1 MQVTSPQGRVLTVLG
16 DTTLLTGER
25 IEEFLARMDSD
36 PRVASISLVSVPGH
50 APGPGK
56 GRWLAS
62 TAPAGAVI
70 LMAQDLE
77 DLIGTFPEGEP
88 HLWTRWFD
96 DASTCGMRHYWWV
109 TPASDVATAASAMN
123 PSTTDLMESQDLS
136 GSHALIMEP
145 LARLDRLSIT
155 VDVSWLGPVESGAQV
170 MTVAAV
176 EAIARRNDVSR
187 LVLVGVD
194 DLPAYAQKLL
204 KSAKVQLFPRDTQ
217 APRSDVMWFPHQIYS
232 NTDVYSEGRL
242 FANRVVVTYLDF
254 ISYDIPT
261 YHKSQSAQLTYRALQ
276 RRIALAAD
284 GISTI
289 SSDVANRLLDD
300 VPEVD
305 PRRVKATSLGL
316 DHMSDQAELENLPRG
331 GLLSLKIFVKRYG
344 TASVD
349 RPFILVFGNSYLHKN
364 REFAL
369 KVWERLVES
378 GVECDLVMAGATVE
392 GSAGDKLTEVIEDWK
407 RKETS
412 SGEFF
417 LVDWNTDEASRI
429 WLLANSAV
437 VLYPT
442 SSEGFGLPPYEAAAL
457 GTPATFT
464 SFGPLREVA
473 EIPDLPSTWSVNE
486 FLDDLLT
493 LLTDPVAA
501 QKRVNSLEQAIR
513 RHTWDE
519 FAHELVT
526 FMGNVSQMPVSQAGS
541 LGGTSDVASD
551 AVAKLFAPAVTECV
565 EANTVISIVVPICNV
580 ELKHLHQCIT
590 SVIDQTS
597 CSWELVVIF
606 GAASHEG
613 GLEAFESLTAEFEH
627 DARVKVINQS
637 QTGAT
642 DALNTGLATATGTYV
657 GILDPEDL
665 LDPACIEEFGS
676 VLTHRPE
683 AVYCDEDKIYSSL
696 VFIDP
701 FHKPDFSPEL
711 LLSQNILCHF
721 AIFRRDLVMEVGG
734 FRDQAGMAQD
744 YDLALRLLPRL
755 KTVVHIPRAL
765 YHWRAKW
772 DASSFDGE
780 VDQLAQDADALVQL
794 DHLERTF
801 GGGSVTPSSTR
812 GINRV
817 HPRIDE
823 TTKVSV
829 ILPTIGKEDG
839 RGWRLVDTAVRSL
852 MESESRLNLEFIVI
866 TAGAMEEV
874 RMENLH
880 GHTLRHIDYPAEI
893 FNFAEKI
900 NLGCSVATG
909 EYLLLLNDDTEVIS
923 PNPVSRMLE
932 IGQIP
937 EVAVTGC
944 LLTFP
949 DGRMQHAGII
959 MSGDGP
965 YHCWS
970 HCDSE
975 EKGYFGSTLVPRN
988 FSAVTASVVLIRAS
1002 VFRDLGGFDTQFPM
1016 TFNDVDFCLRAIEH
1030 GYRVAWTPYA
1040 HWTHFENASLQ
1051 RVGNPVGQDLF
1062 DSRWQE
1068 KYRVDPFYSPALN
1081 PRANQLFRV
1090 KP

>member
-1 MQVTSPQGRVLTVLG
+1 
-16 DTTLLTGER
+16 
-25 IEEFLARMDSD
+25 
-36 PRVASISLVSVPGH
+36 
-50 APGPGK
+50 
-56 GRWLAS
+56 
-62 TAPAGAVI
+62 
-70 LMAQDLE
+70 MAQDLE

>member
-1 MQVTSPQGRVLTVLG
+1 MQVTSPQGRGFTVLG
-16 DTTLLTGER
+16 DASLLTD
-25 IEEFLARMDSD
+25 ARLRDLLSRADSD
-36 PRVASISLVSVPGH
+36 PRVATVSVVA
-50 APGPGK
+50 APGLEQGSEGGK
-56 GRWLAS
+56 WVPAA
-62 TAPAGAVI
+62 APSGALVFVT
-70 LMAQDLE
+70 QDLS
-77 DLIGTFPEGEP
+77 DLVGPFPEGDH
-88 HLWTRWFD
+88 HLWARWFE

-109 TPASDVATAASAMN
+109 TPASEVATAASAMN
-123 PSTTDLMESQDLS
+123 PSTTDVMESQDLS
-136 GSHALIMEP
+136 AAHSLIMEP
-145 LARLDRLSIT
+145 LARLDHLSIT
-155 VDVSWLGPVESGAQV
+155 VDVSWLGPIESGAQV

-176 EAIARRNDVSR
+176 EAIARRNDVAR

-204 KSAKVQLFPRDTQ
+204 KSPKVQLFPRDTQ

-232 NTDVYSEGRL
+232 NTDVYNQGHL
-242 FANRVVVTYLDF
+242 LANRVVVTYLDF

-305 PRRVKATSLGL
+305 PRRVKATPLGL
-316 DHMSDQAELENLPRG
+316 DHMSDQAELDNLPRG
-331 GLLSLKIFVKRYG
+331 GLLTLKIFLKRYG
-344 TASVD
+344 AATVD

-369 KVWERLVES
+369 KVWERVVES
-378 GVECDLVMAGATVE
+378 GVGCDLVMAGATVE
-392 GSAGDKLTEVIEDWK
+392 GSAGDKLTEVIDDWK
-407 RKETS
+407 GKETS

-417 LVDWNTDEASRI
+417 LVDWNTDEASRL
-429 WLLANSAV
+429 WLLANAAV

-473 EIPDLPSTWSVNE
+473 GIPDLPSTWSVDE
-486 FLDDLLT
+486 FVDDLVT

-501 QKRVNSLEQAIR
+501 QKRVSSLEQAIR
-513 RHTWDE
+513 RHTWDG

-526 FMGNVSQMPVSQAGS
+526 FMGNVAQMPVSQAGS
-541 LGGTSDVASD
+541 LGGTSDIASD
-551 AVAKLFAPAVTECV
+551 AVAKLFAPPVTECV
-565 EANTVISIVVPICNV
+565 EATTVISIVVPICNV
-580 ELKHLHQCIT
+580 ELKHLHQCIA

-597 CSWELVVIF
+597 CSWELVVVF
-606 GAASHEG
+606 AAASHDG
-613 GLEAFESLTAEFEH
+613 VLEAFESLTAEFEH
-627 DARVKVINQS
+627 DARVKVISQS

-683 AVYCDEDKIYSSL
+683 AVYCDEDKIYSSH

-711 LLSQNILCHF
+711 LLSQNFLCHF

-765 YHWRAKW
+765 YHWRAEW
-772 DASSFDGE
+772 DSSSFDGE

-801 GGGSVTPSSTR
+801 GGGSVVPSSTR

-839 RGWRLVDTAVRSL
+839 RGGRLVDTAVRSL

-866 TAGAMEEV
+866 TAGDMEEV

-1062 DSRWQE
+1062 DSRWQQ

-1090 KP
+1090 NP

>member
-1 MQVTSPQGRVLTVLG
+1 
-16 DTTLLTGER
+16 
-25 IEEFLARMDSD
+25 
-36 PRVASISLVSVPGH
+36 
-50 APGPGK
+50 
-56 GRWLAS
+56 
-62 TAPAGAVI
+62 
-70 LMAQDLE
+70 MAQDLE

-232 NTDVYSEGRL
+232 STDVYSEGRL

-349 RPFILVFGNSYLHKN
+349 RPFIVVFGNSYLHKN

-486 FLDDLLT
+486 FVDDLLT